1 MNMGSL
7 IAGLVFIILG
17 VLFLLDNLGVFEVS
31 FAVIWPIVLIGVGL
45 ALLLGGL
52 GRRRQETPP
61 PSDLADWATLTG
73 ERGSSVEPG

>member
-61 PSDLADWATLTG
+61 T
-73 ERGSSVEPG
+73 E